1 MWMKLGQ
8 KQWFVDFYAHPQIQS
23 EPRTE
28 QLMLRWNTKLDC
40 RCSYLVNNL
49 PGLRIVAFNLLD

>member
-1 MWMKLGQ
+1 MKLGQ

-28 QLMLRWNTKLDC
+28 QHAPMEH
-40 RCSYLVNNL
+40 
-49 PGLRIVAFNLLD
+49 